1 MREPVILIGMH
12 RSGTSMLA
20 RLLEELGMFF
30 GAVKDENNEAL
41 FFQALNEWLL
51 GQCGGRW
58 DNPAAFN
65 QHFWSSAETVKWT
78 ELYLRN
84 LLASPRAIQFL
95 GARYAVRGIRGLDT
109 PWGWKDPR
117 NTFTLPLWLR
127 IFPDAKV
134 VSIERNG
141 VDVAQSLRARE
152 INILNNAPRLY
163 RRNRLAFFLRL
174 RRSGFVHSPRCLVL
188 EDGFALWE
196 EYTSQARAAMGQ
208 VQTKR
213 VLALRYEDV
222 LADPVKWLGQ
232 SADFCGLKAS
242 QNQIE
247 NAVKNIRTDR
257 ANAYE
262 SDVELANFAAERSAA
277 LSARGYAPPGA
288 SDNT

>member
-1 MREPVILIGMH
+1 MRPPVIFIGMH
-12 RSGTSMLA
+12 RSGTSMLV

-30 GAVKDENNEAL
+30 GAAKDENNEAL
-41 FFQALNEWLL
+41 LFQDLNEWLL

-65 QHFWSSAETVKWT
+65 QYFWRNAETVTWT

-84 LLASPRAIQFL
+84 LLVSPRAVQFL
-95 GARYAVRGIRGLDT
+95 GARYALRGMLGLET

-152 INILNNAPRLY
+152 INVLNDAPRLY

-196 EYTSQARAAMGQ
+196 EYTSQARAAMAQ
-208 VQTKR
+208 APAER
-213 VLALRYEDV
+213 ALALRYEDV

-232 SADFCGLKAS
+232 SADFCGLKVS

-247 NAVKNIRTDR
+247 NAIKNIRTDR

-277 LSARGYAPPGA
+277 LSARGYAPPGVRD
-288 SDNT
+288 SI

>member
-1 MREPVILIGMH
+1 MH

-30 GAVKDENNEAL
+30 GAAKDENNEAL
-41 FFQALNEWLL
+41 FFQGLNEWLL

-65 QHFWSSAETVKWT
+65 QYFWRNAETVKWT

-84 LLASPRAIQFL
+84 ILASPRAVQFL
-95 GARYAVRGIRGLDT
+95 GARYAVRGIRSLNM

-152 INILNNAPRLY
+152 VNILNDVPRLY
-163 RRNRLAFFLRL
+163 RQNRLAFFLRL

-208 VQTKR
+208 VPAER

-222 LADPVKWLGQ
+222 LADPVNWLGQ
-232 SADFCGLKAS
+232 SADFCGLNVS
-242 QNQIE
+242 QNRIE
-247 NAVKNIRTDR
+247 NVAKNVRTDR
-257 ANAYE
+257 AKAYE
-262 SDVELANFAAERSAA
+262 SDVELASFAAERSAA
-277 LSARGYAPPGA
+277 LGARGYAPPGA
-288 SDNT
+288 SG

>member
-1 MREPVILIGMH
+1 MRPPVIFIGMH

-30 GAVKDENNEAL
+30 GAVKDQNNEAL
-41 FFQALNEWLL
+41 FFQDLNAWLL

-65 QHFWSSAETVKWT
+65 HYFWRNAETVKWS

-84 LLASPRAIQFL
+84 LLVSPRALQFL
-95 GARYAVRGIRGLDT
+95 GARYAIRGILGLET

-127 IFPDAKV
+127 IFGDAKV

-152 INILNNAPRLY
+152 INILNDAPRLY

-196 EYTSQARAAMGQ
+196 EYASQARAAMGQ
-208 VQTKR
+208 VPAER

-232 SADFCGLKAS
+232 SADFCGLKVS

-247 NAVKNIRTDR
+247 NAAKNIRTDR

-277 LSARGYAPPGA
+277 LSAHGYALPGA
-288 SDNT
+288 SG